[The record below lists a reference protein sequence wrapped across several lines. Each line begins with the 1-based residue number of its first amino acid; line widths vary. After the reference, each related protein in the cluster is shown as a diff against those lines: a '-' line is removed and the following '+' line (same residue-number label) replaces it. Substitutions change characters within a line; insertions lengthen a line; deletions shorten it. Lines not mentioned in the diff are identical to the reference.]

1 MTCYSEQRGEIRNFR
16 DEWIEID
23 YKENI
28 SFQRTAKS
36 MWQWIIEEGFHCC
49 IIPGINLIFMVS
61 NKEEA
66 ALQYLFLFLFLLL
79 LSVSPP
85 FPLLLSTSP
94 PPPPPLCGIMGI
106 VQVAWRSTLC
116 PRRSRR
122 RRAVMTCST
131 ARSPSSPS
139 QLIPALRSSVAVAV
153 VGAMRVWAPSL
164 ELLVMCL
171 AAVPILPLLPFYCCY
186 HVCFKDA
193 SLCFP
198 AFQSDWHWVYPSIR
212 ATWIHLSRV
221 WHEREYSGQVISQ
234 QSQVLEMFNALL
246 HYNAFRPRWWHFDW
260 LLTPNRVWTF
270 KPSGADADLD
280 FNSEL
285 DQGYFTLFFLHGLLH
300 MVGQHAYF
308 PVCKCK
314 RVRRRV

>member
-1 MTCYSEQRGEIRNFR
+1 
-16 DEWIEID
+16 
-23 YKENI
+23 
-28 SFQRTAKS
+28 
-36 MWQWIIEEGFHCC
+36 
-49 IIPGINLIFMVS
+49 
-61 NKEEA
+61 
-66 ALQYLFLFLFLLL
+66 
-79 LSVSPP
+79 
-85 FPLLLSTSP
+85 
-94 PPPPPLCGIMGI
+94 MGI

-153 VGAMRVWAPSL
+153 GAMRVWAPSL

-186 HVCFKDA
+186 RVCFKDA

-198 AFQSDWHWVYPSIR
+198 AFQSDWHRVYPSIR
-212 ATWIHLSRV
+212 APGSTWMRVSRM
-221 WHEREYSGQVISQ
+221 WHEREYSEQVISQ
-234 QSQVLEMFNALL
+234 QRQVLEMFNALL

-270 KPSGADADLD
+270 KPSGADTDLD

-300 MVGQHAYF
+300 MVGQRAYF
-308 PVCKCK
+308 PVCKCE
-314 RVRRRV
+314 RVARRV